1 MKLIDCHTHLHD
13 FDEAE
18 ISKVIQRANHAT
30 VAAIITAGT
39 NLKSSEKAISLS
51 KKYNQVFP
59 GVGIHPNELN
69 RGFSAEM
76 SNQILELA
84 SLDDVVMMSEI
95 GLDFM
100 ENSPDRAIQYKAF
113 RRQIGIAR
121 ELSLP
126 IVFHCR
132 SAYED
137 TIRVLKEERA
147 FEVGGA
153 MHYFQGDQL
162 IANQLI
168 DLGFY
173 VSLGRPLIRI
183 PELQKVT
190 LNIPINRILIETD
203 SYPQPFK
210 KYRENWTEPRHALDV
225 ANEISR
231 IKNIDVEEVA
241 SVTSRNTLQ
250 MLKNAIMLKSHF
262 DSLSL
267 HSET

>member
-13 FDEAE
+13 FEDVE
-18 ISKVIQRANHAT
+18 ISKVILRANQAK
-30 VAAIITAGT
+30 VIAIITAGT
-39 NLKSSEKAISLS
+39 TIESSVKAINLS
-51 KKYNQVFP
+51 KRYPQIFP
-59 GVGIHPNELN
+59 GVGIHPNELHTD
-69 RGFSAEM
+69 FSEESA
-76 SNQILELA
+76 NGVLELA
-84 SLDDVVMMSEI
+84 SLDEVVMISEI

-100 ENSPDRAIQYKAF
+100 ESSPDRAVQYKAF
-113 RRQIGIAR
+113 RSQIGIAR

-132 SAYED
+132 EAYHD
-137 TIRVLKEERA
+137 VVRILKEERA

-173 VSLGRPLIRI
+173 ISLGRPLLRM
-183 PELQKVT
+183 PDLQKVA
-190 LNIPINRILIETD
+190 LNVPINRILLETD
-203 SYPQPFK
+203 SFPQPFK
-210 KYRENWTEPRHALDV
+210 KNRDNWTEPRHALDV